1 MSIASSDGGLLRCPL
16 VRSVGTTIAEILSQ
30 LSARM
35 RAVSGSMTELS
46 EWGGCDA
53 GLKARADLDT
63 ARAKGP
69 FSRYSGRRAHQRD
82 CRTMANKLGQ
92 LRVVPKPQR
101 EHVAVATEDDGFPPP
116 VVEGFL
122 GDDEMPRRDL
132 VPGPR

>member
-53 GLKARADLDT
+53 GLKARADLRRPEP
-63 ARAKGP
+63 RAGQ
-69 FSRYSGRRAHQRD
+69 SSLGRRADQRN
-82 CRTMANKLGQ
+82 CVAMANKLGQ
-92 LRVVPKPQR
+92 LR
-101 EHVAVATEDDGFPPP
+101 
-116 VVEGFL
+116 
-122 GDDEMPRRDL
+122 
-132 VPGPR
+132 